1 MNNNIILTSK
11 RNYNCIAIN
20 AAYAAPNAL
29 PISAKAEPQNK
40 IEALLNA
47 PRSSVDWKIM

>member
-11 RNYNCIAIN
+11 RNDNCIAIN
-20 AAYAAPNAL
+20 AAYTAPNAL
-29 PISAKAEPQNK
+29 PISAKAEPQHK
-40 IEALLNA
+40 SKALQNA

>member
-11 RNYNCIAIN
+11 RNYNCVAIN

-29 PISAKAEPQNK
+29 PISAKAEPQHK
-40 IEALLNA
+40 SEALLNA

>member
-1 MNNNIILTSK
+1 MNNKIILTSK
-11 RNYNCIAIN
+11 RSYHCVAIN

-29 PISAKAEPQNK
+29 PISANAEPQHK
-40 IEALLNA
+40 SKALQNA